1 MLTPGALRRTPT
13 AQWLRRVERTAWVLA
28 LILGGVW
35 AGARGLA
42 YVSKE
47 RSLRAF
53 EAQQATAE
61 RGIPGP
67 PTVPASMA
75 VYTGSGGSLGVSSAS
90 IDQSLWDRGRV
101 RAHALALARPA
112 PPPLAVLR
120 IPRLRLEV
128 PVLEGTD
135 EWTLDR
141 AVGHIDGTARPG
153 EVGNVGIAG
162 HRDGFFRVLKD
173 ISAGDAMELALSGE
187 TRRYRVQQISVVRPD
202 DVSVLDPDQRQV
214 LTLVTCYPF
223 YFVGSAPERFI
234 VRAEL
239 VP

>member
-1 MLTPGALRRTPT
+1 MLDPGALRRTPT
-13 AQWLRRVERTAWVLA
+13 VQWLRRMERVAWVLA
-28 LILGGVW
+28 FVLGGIW
-35 AGARGLA
+35 AGARGLGYLA
-42 YVSKE
+42 KE
-47 RSLRAF
+47 RSLQAF
-53 EAQQATAE
+53 EAERATVE
-61 RGIPGP
+61 RERPG
-67 PTVPASMA
+67 VPAVTAAMA
-75 VYTGSGGSLGVSSAS
+75 VGPGTSLGVGSAS

-101 RAHALALARPA
+101 RAYALAMGRPA

-120 IPRLRLEV
+120 IPRLHLEV

-141 AVGHIDGTARPG
+141 AVGHIDGTPRPG

-173 ISAGDAMELALSGE
+173 ISAGDAMELALPGE
-187 TRRYRVQQISVVRPD
+187 TRHYRVEKVSIVRPD
-202 DVSVLDPDQRQV
+202 DVSVLDPDPSHV